1 MKHNNIL
8 NELWEYID
16 TFNPY
21 ASEEEKAILSLVA
34 EKSEKFAKSITIEQ
48 MAIFED
54 YLDSLSELHSV
65 ERKEAFIKGVQFA
78 VRFLLEATKNSTE
91 LK

>member
-21 ASEEEKAILSLVA
+21 AGKEEKEILSVVAVKSEE
-34 EKSEKFAKSITIEQ
+34 FAKSMTNEQ
-48 MAIFED
+48 IPIFED
-54 YLDSLSELHSV
+54 YHDSLSELHSV
-65 ERKEAFIKGVQFA
+65 ERKEAFVKGVRFA
-78 VRFLLEATKNSTE
+78 TQFLLEAYLLGD